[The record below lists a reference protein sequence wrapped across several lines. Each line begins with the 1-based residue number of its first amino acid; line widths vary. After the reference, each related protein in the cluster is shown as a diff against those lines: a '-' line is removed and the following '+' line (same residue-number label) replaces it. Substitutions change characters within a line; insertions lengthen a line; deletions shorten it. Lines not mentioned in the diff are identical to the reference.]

1 MTISKRV
8 HAFGDD
14 ALGDL
19 DATGVASAIESG
31 DISAVEAVDA
41 AIARAGAV
49 NARLNAIETPDF
61 DRARL
66 RAHSPGVGVF
76 AGVPTFVKDNTD
88 VAGLPT
94 DHGSLAINSTPAH
107 SNAGFTD
114 QLLSTGLIS
123 LGKSTMPEFG
133 FNASTEFETLPPTC
147 NPWNTEFS
155 SGASSGGS
163 AALVAAGVV
172 PIAHANDGGGSI
184 RIPAATCGL
193 VGLKPTRGR
202 EIFDAHASSMPVNI
216 VSNGVL
222 TRTVRDT
229 AAFLAQVERYRPA
242 PQLRPVGLVEGPAK
256 RRLRIGLV
264 MRSLPGIPVDEDT
277 RKAVE
282 NTARI
287 LADLGHSVREIGLP
301 LPEKE
306 LLAFQ
311 DDFQHYWSLLGGPE
325 LREVD
330 VGPELRPIPDRR
342 LDSWSVEEVH
352 PELLENA
359 TDDPTV
365 APIGSQLP
373 PRVRRP
379 GHHGVAG
386 SRAHD
391 TEARTPLP
399 RERVRRALSP
409 VARLCRFHAAEQCVG
424 WPRDLDAA
432 GLHRGRVTDRHPVVR
447 RSWQRNGAAGSG
459 VRTRSGT
466 AISADHR
473 RRLALHRGVRSQ
485 KLQLVGHDLLEKWFD
500 VQIEMTCV
508 DNGPSRNSVRRRTSR
523 PTRLDR

>member
-41 AIARAGAV
+41 AIARAGAG

-311 DDFQHYWSLLGGPE
+311 DDFQHYWSLLGFAVQNFGKWTLDPSFDRSQTDA
-325 LREVD
+325 LTR
-330 VGPELRPIPDRR
+330 GLSKRFIRNFWKTPQTIRR
-342 LDSWSVEEVH
+342 LRRSEANYHRAFADLDIMVSPVLAHTTPRLGHLSPANGFDVLF
-352 PELLENA
+352 PRLLAYVAFTPLNNA
-359 TDDPTV
+359 SGGPAISMPLGCTADGL
-365 APIGSQLP
+365 PIGIQL
-373 PRVRRP
+373 
-379 GHHGVAG
+379 
-386 SRAHD
+386 
-391 TEARTPLP
+391 
-399 RERVRRALSP
+399 
-409 VARLCRFHAAEQCVG
+409 
-424 WPRDLDAA
+424 
-432 GLHRGRVTDRHPVVR
+432 
-447 RSWQRNGAAGSG
+447 
-459 VRTRSGT
+459 
-466 AISADHR
+466 SADHGNET
-473 RRLALHRGVRSQ
+473 A
-485 KLQLVGHDLLEKWFD
+485 LLEVAFELEAAQPFRRITD
-500 VQIEMTCV
+500 V
-508 DNGPSRNSVRRRTSR
+508 D
-523 PTRLDR
+523 